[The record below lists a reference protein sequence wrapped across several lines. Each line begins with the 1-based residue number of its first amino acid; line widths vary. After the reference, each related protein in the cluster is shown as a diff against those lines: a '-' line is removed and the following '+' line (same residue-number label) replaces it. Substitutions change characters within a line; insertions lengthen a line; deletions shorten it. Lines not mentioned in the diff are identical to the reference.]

1 MCMEDNADVRS
12 NFHFDEKKRKKKE
25 TQVPLFVS
33 SGICSIYLRTKN

>member
-12 NFHFDEKKRKKKE
+12 NFHFDKKKKKE